1 MLGGS
6 EWQEEEEELQLSVML
21 PTWPRPRE
29 LGGGAELV
37 FGTLEKA

>member
-29 LGGGAELV
+29 FCGAELV
-37 FGTLEKA
+37 FGTLEKV